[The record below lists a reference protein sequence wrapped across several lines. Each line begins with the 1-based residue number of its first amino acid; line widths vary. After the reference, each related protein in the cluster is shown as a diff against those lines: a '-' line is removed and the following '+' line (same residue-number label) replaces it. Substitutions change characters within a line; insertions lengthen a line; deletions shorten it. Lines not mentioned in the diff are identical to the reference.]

1 MKLNVLIVDDE
12 KYSRIFLHS
21 MLSQHAEIKIVGE
34 LEDGDKVIEFT
45 TRQNIDI
52 MFLDIAMPAKN
63 GLELAKQLR
72 ETTDAYIIFVT
83 GHAEYAALAFDMDTV
98 DYIMKPY
105 DEERVGRALKRVKQ
119 KILEKQKIEMNQLIR
134 RMEVLLTPREIEIM
148 KLVSNGLQNKEI
160 AGKLGIK
167 ARTVEFH
174 VSNILLKLGVSSRL
188 EAVIAWKQI
197 GT

>member
-12 KYSRIFLHS
+12 KYSRRFLHS
-21 MLSQHAEIKIVGE
+21 MLSQHAEIKIMGE

-52 MFLDIAMPAKN
+52 MFLDIAMPVKN

-83 GHAEYAALAFDMDTV
+83 GHAEYAALAFDIDAV

-119 KILEKQKIEMNQLIR
+119 KILEKQKIEMNQLSR
-134 RMEVLLTPREIEIM
+134 RMQVLLTPREIEIM

-160 AGKLGIK
+160 ARKLGIK
-167 ARTVEFH
+167 TRTVEFH

-188 EAVIAWKQI
+188 EAVISWKQI